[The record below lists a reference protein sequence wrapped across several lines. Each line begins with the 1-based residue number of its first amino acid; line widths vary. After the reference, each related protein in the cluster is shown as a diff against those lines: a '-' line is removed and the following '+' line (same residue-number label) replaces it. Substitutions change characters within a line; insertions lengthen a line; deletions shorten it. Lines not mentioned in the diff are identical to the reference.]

1 MPKQTPLR
9 TGDPRRVGR
18 YRLVG
23 RIAGIPADN
32 PVFAGISPDGAQV
45 AISMLRT
52 DWAQDAAAR
61 DRFAAEA
68 AVAKRVPPFC
78 AARVLNAGLEGYEA
92 YLVSEYVPG
101 PSLLEVVV
109 ADGVR
114 AGLDLEAVAI
124 GMATGLSAVHQVG
137 LVHGNFG
144 PEYVIMANDGVP
156 RVVEFGITPP
166 YGTATPAG
174 DMLAWAQTVVF
185 AATGRP
191 TVGHADLTVLP
202 DLLREVT
209 ARCLDPD
216 PAERPPARSAVLNL
230 LGNMDPPAGV
240 LAEGMRRASRS
251 APYAAERHQ
260 PHARPR
266 HSGAGVRAPRPTLPR
281 AAQPRAAQPR
291 AAPPQ
296 PAPSQPAWP
305 QPAPSQPAPSQPA
318 WPQPAP
324 SQPAPVGAA
333 PTRPAAPWSTPAPPS
348 SGRAGSAQQRTTQQR
363 TTRQQTTRQQTT
375 RRAIADT
382 AHGHHG
388 PGRETHSRRTR
399 VLASAGV
406 VLVVVIVATVIGLLQ
421 GGGSPGRPPTSGRS
435 PSPSLAASAS
445 PSGKRAHDA
454 TIPHVFAGTWSG
466 LVRQPPSDTYHVT
479 VSLKAGAA
487 QGMVTYS
494 GVGFGC
500 SGILS
505 LRHATTT
512 KLIMGQTVTT
522 GACENGTVTMSAGG
536 AGIVSFSFRS
546 AGPVASG
553 KLTRS

>member
-32 PVFAGISPDGAQV
+32 PVFVGISPGGAQV

-52 DWAQDAAAR
+52 DWAQDPAAR

-78 AARVLNAGLEGYEA
+78 AARVLDAGLEGYEA

-109 ADGVR
+109 ADGVL
-114 AGLDLEAVAI
+114 AGPDLEAVAI
-124 GMATGLSAVHQVG
+124 GMATGLAAVHQVG

-144 PEYVIMANDGVP
+144 PEYVIMASDGVP

-185 AATGRP
+185 AAAGRP
-191 TVGHADLTVLP
+191 AAGHADLAVLP
-202 DLLREVT
+202 DLLSEVI

-230 LGNMDPPAGV
+230 LGNVDLPAGV

-251 APYAAERHQ
+251 GPYAAERHQ

-266 HSGAGVRAPRPTLPR
+266 HSGAGVRTPRPTPPS
-281 AAQPRAAQPR
+281 AAQPMAAQPT
-291 AAPPQ
+291 AASPQ
-296 PAPSQPAWP
+296 PGPTQPGRSQPGP
-305 QPAPSQPAPSQPA
+305 PRPGPT
-318 WPQPAP
+318 
-324 SQPAPVGAA
+324 GAA
-333 PTRPAAPWSTPAPPS
+333 PTGAAAPRPAPGRPS
-348 SGRAGSAQQRTTQQR
+348 SGRAGTARQPTTRQR
-363 TTRQQTTRQQTT
+363 TTRP
-375 RRAIADT
+375 AIADT
-382 AHGHHG
+382 GQRHHG
-388 PGRETHSRRTR
+388 PGHETHGRRTSL
-399 VLASAGV
+399 LAGAA
-406 VLVVVIVATVIGLLQ
+406 VVVVAVIVVTVIRLLQ
-421 GGGSPGRPPTSGRS
+421 GGGSPGRAATSGRS
-435 PSPSLAASAS
+435 PSPSLAASAAS
-445 PSGKRAHDA
+445 SGKRAPSA
-454 TIPHVFAGTWSG
+454 TIPPAFAGTWSG
-466 LVRQPPSDTYHVT
+466 VVRQPPTDTYHVT
-479 VSLKAGAA
+479 VSFKAGAA

-494 GVGFGC
+494 GIGFGC

-522 GACENGTVTMSAGG
+522 GTCENGNVTISAAG

>member
-9 TGDPRRVGR
+9 TGDPKRVGR

-23 RIAGIPADN
+23 RIAGIPADS
-32 PVFAGISPDGAQV
+32 PVFVGISPDGAPV

-52 DWAQDAAAR
+52 DWAQDPAAR

-78 AARVLNAGLEGYEA
+78 AARVLDAGLEGYEA

-109 ADGVR
+109 ADGVW
-114 AGLDLEAVAI
+114 AGPDLEAVAI
-124 GMATGLSAVHQVG
+124 GMATGLAAVHQVG

-144 PEYVIMANDGVP
+144 PEYVIMASDGVP

-191 TVGHADLTVLP
+191 PAGHADLAVLP
-202 DLLREVT
+202 DLLGEVT

-216 PAERPPARSAVLNL
+216 PAGRPPARSVVLNL
-230 LGNMDPPAGV
+230 LGNVELPAGV

-251 APYAAERHQ
+251 GPYAAERHQ

-266 HSGAGVRAPRPTLPR
+266 HSAAGLRTPRPARPR
-281 AAQPRAAQPR
+281 PAQPMPAQPRAPQPG
-291 AAPPQ
+291 AAPTEPAPPGTAPTATAPPGIAPIGPAAPQ
-296 PAPSQPAWP
+296 PAP
-305 QPAPSQPAPSQPA
+305 
-318 WPQPAP
+318 
-324 SQPAPVGAA
+324 
-333 PTRPAAPWSTPAPPS
+333 TPRS
-348 SGRAGSAQQRTTQQR
+348 SGRAGTAQQAIPQQR
-363 TTRQQTTRQQTT
+363 TTRP
-375 RRAIADT
+375 AISDVAQR
-382 AHGHHG
+382 HRG
-388 PGRETHSRRTR
+388 PGREARGRRTGL
-399 VLASAGV
+399 LAAAAV
-406 VLVVVIVATVIGLLQ
+406 VVVVVIVAAVFRLLQ
-421 GGGSPGRPPTSGRS
+421 GGGSPGRAATSGLTASRS
-435 PSPSLAASAS
+435 PAASAS
-445 PSGKRAHDA
+445 PSGKRAPSA
-454 TIPHVFAGTWSG
+454 TIPHAFAGTWSG
-466 LVRQPPSDTYHVT
+466 VVRQPPTDTYHVT

-494 GVGFGC
+494 GIGFGC

-505 LRHATTT
+505 LRRATAA
-512 KLIMGQTVTT
+512 KLTMGQTVTT
-522 GACENGTVTMSAGG
+522 GTCENGNVTMSAGG
-536 AGIVSFSFRS
+536 ADVISFSFRS